1 MGSYCICSTS
11 FSVLEQGGVTFNG
24 AGYTHWES
32 SPIFDLACYGAAYMT
47 GEYITVDC
55 TCTPV
60 A

>member
-1 MGSYCICSTS
+1 M
-11 FSVLEQGGVTFNG
+11 LEQGGVTFNG

-55 TCTPV
+55 TSTPV